1 MSEVLIE
8 VEGLELMGYHGT
20 LEEERRVGQPFVFD
34 LELVAHDA
42 GVRSDKLEDTIDYNE
57 VVACVRSVSGGRR
70 FNLIEALAAAVADAL
85 VETFPVSRA
94 RVRVRK
100 PEVRLEAPAAFT
112 AATVERRG
120 PDSGRRLPRARARAT
135 RPSGRS

>member
-8 VEGLELMGYHGT
+8 IDALEISGFHGAT
-20 LEEERRVGQPFVFD
+20 ERERRQGQPFLFD
-34 LELVAHDA
+34 VQLVVHDA
-42 GVRSDKLEDTIDYNE
+42 GVRSDLLPDTVDYTQVVSCVKE
-57 VVACVRSVSGGRR
+57 VSEARR

-85 VETFPVSRA
+85 IARFPISRA

-112 AATVERRG
+112 AATIERV
-120 PDSGRRLPRARARAT
+120 RR
-135 RPSGRS
+135 